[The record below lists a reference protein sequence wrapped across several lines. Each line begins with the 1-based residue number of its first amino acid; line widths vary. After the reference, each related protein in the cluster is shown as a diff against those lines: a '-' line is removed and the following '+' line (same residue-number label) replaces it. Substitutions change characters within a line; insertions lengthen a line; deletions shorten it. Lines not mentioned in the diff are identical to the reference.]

1 MFRKI
6 VQLTLIFTLM
16 LFFTI
21 SLQAQTK
28 IENIK
33 EDIRIMESILEQLL
47 ESSRN
52 YSFNGRNI
60 KGFYFDDYGLLF
72 NVNMENNFNVFSLST
87 GVNILNEKIL
97 EVEEKSKSK
106 DENRKGVVV
115 SPSRANL
122 YKPFGLG
129 IDEADFEEWE
139 KRLDKKVKT
148 FMTTYVDNGN
158 FLRNNDKVSV
168 VAFFGSRSSDSPR
181 AKVYQVT
188 KSVIGDV
195 LRDKISETDFEKR
208 LTKQLISGDNN
219 NENIDIMSNIIKSSL
234 EGKKKSQY
242 LWGGNVQ
249 GIFLKELGVMFSFGD
264 RYFRDIFSDDFHIWT
279 FPEGNVK
286 AEVFI
291 ENSMKKKA
299 ESSKKFRENLS
310 NFEEDIIKVI
320 GQYGAA
326 SLKFL
331 PENQSVFV
339 LFGTKGYSDKDIS
352 NVMIRLRKSDL
363 IDFSRDRLNL
373 ENLRKRAQIVEY

>member
-1 MFRKI
+1 MKKGLYFI
-6 VQLTLIFTLM
+6 VFLLV
-16 LFFTI
+16 
-21 SLQAQTK
+21 
-28 IENIK
+28 
-33 EDIRIMESILEQLL
+33 ILLL
-47 ESSRN
+47 SACGVSRN
-52 YSFNGRNI
+52 TYRVP
-60 KGFYFDDYGLLF
+60 L
-72 NVNMENNFNVFSLST
+72 MPNNAKETEIPIGIQKECKTVLPT
-87 GVNILNEKIL
+87 IQPTEADQLRKETVKKMLDQGVNLAPILTEPTIRS
-97 EVEEKSKSK
+97 EVAVITTATKK
-106 DENRKGVVV
+106 
-115 SPSRANL
+115 
-122 YKPFGLG
+122 KP
-129 IDEADFEEWE
+129 
-139 KRLDKKVKT
+139 
-148 FMTTYVDNGN
+148 
-158 FLRNNDKVSV
+158 
-168 VAFFGSRSSDSPR
+168 DS
-181 AKVYQVT
+181 
-188 KSVIGDV
+188 
-195 LRDKISETDFEKR
+195 TDFEKR